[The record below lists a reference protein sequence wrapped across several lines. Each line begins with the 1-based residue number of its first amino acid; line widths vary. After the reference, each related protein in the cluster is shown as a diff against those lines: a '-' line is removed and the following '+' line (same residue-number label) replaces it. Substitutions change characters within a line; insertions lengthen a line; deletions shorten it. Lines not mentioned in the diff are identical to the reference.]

1 MDFFTNHGVLTL
13 ICLALFTNHRVLT
26 LICLALFPRLTL
38 LIASSVMGGG
48 LRWLGLV
55 FTPHL
60 LVAIL
65 ALPYWDTNPVLVV
78 ITWIMAFG
86 GTMQKVK
93 PQPAR
98 KDDEK

>member
-1 MDFFTNHGVLTL
+1 MDFLTNHG
-13 ICLALFTNHRVLT
+13 VLT

-38 LIASSVMGGG
+38 LIASSATGGG
-48 LRWLGLV
+48 LRWLGWV

-78 ITWIMAFG
+78 IAWIMAFG
-86 GTMQKVK
+86 GTSAEGKTTTSSK
-93 PQPAR
+93 R
-98 KDDEK
+98 